1 MNWFWGLTFEGMNTT
16 FKSVFGYPLLV
27 VIITAIGITSH
38 VPFFYIPGAIALVI
52 GVMQA
57 VHHAESIAHRIG
69 EPYGALV
76 LAVSVT
82 VIEVSIIVSLML
94 EGSNDTSGLARDT
107 VFAAVMII
115 LNGMVG
121 LVLLIGGIKFHEQ
134 YFSMQ
139 GVKSALTV
147 LFTISVLTLIL
158 PNYTQTTPG
167 PFYNHQQL
175 LFVAIITLL
184 LYFSF
189 LFVQNIRHRSDF
201 IPPDAPQQQEANG
214 IPIASAH
221 SGSAVISWI
230 LLPVLLVA
238 IVLLAEHLA
247 PDLDRFIAYAGA
259 PKEVSGIV
267 IASIILLPEGITAVK
282 AALRNELQTSL
293 NLSLGSALATIGL
306 SIPTVACVSYILDIP
321 LSLGISDEATILF
334 VLTLLVNVMSLS
346 TGRTSI
352 LHGIVLLV
360 LFSVYLLTVWV
371 P

>member
-1 MNWFWGLTFEGMNTT
+1 MKQY
-16 FKSVFGYPLLV
+16 FKSVFGYPLFV
-27 VIITAIGITSH
+27 VITAVLGITMH
-38 VPFFYIPGAIALVI
+38 VPYFYVIGSVALIV

-57 VHHAESIAHRIG
+57 VHHAEAIAHHIG

-76 LAVSVT
+76 LAVAVT
-82 VIEVSIIVSLML
+82 TIEVAIIVSLML

-158 PNYTQTTPG
+158 PNYTQAAPG
-167 PFYNHQQL
+167 PFYSKEQL
-175 LFVAIITLL
+175 LFVAIVTLL
-184 LYFSF
+184 LYLAF
-189 LFVQNIRHRSDF
+189 LFVQNIRHRNDFVPPSDVN
-201 IPPDAPQQQEANG
+201 QQEAHGLTANKQS
-214 IPIASAH
+214 PH
-221 SGSAVISWI
+221 STPVLYSWLLLPI
-230 LLPVLLVA
+230 LLIA

-247 PDLDRFIAYAGA
+247 PDLDNLITLAGA
-259 PKEVSGIV
+259 PKAVGGIV
-267 IASIILLPEGITAVK
+267 IATVILLPEGITAIK

-306 SIPTVACVSYILDIP
+306 SIPTVACVSYVLDVP
-321 LSLGISDEATILF
+321 LSLGISDEATVLF
-334 VLTLLVNVMSLS
+334 VLSLLVNVMALS

-352 LHGIVLLV
+352 LQGIVLLV
-360 LFSVYLLTVWV
+360 LFCVYLLTVWI

>member
-1 MNWFWGLTFEGMNTT
+1 M
-16 FKSVFGYPLLV
+16 KSTVQSLVYPLFVVLV
-27 VIITAIGITSH
+27 AAMGITTDI
-38 VPFFYIPGAIALVI
+38 PYFYILGAVALIA

-57 VHHAESIAHRIG
+57 VHHAEAIAHKIG

-76 LAVSVT
+76 LAVAVT

-94 EGSNDTSGLARDT
+94 EGGDNTSGLARDT

-121 LVLLIGGIKFHEQ
+121 LVLLIGGLKFHEQ

-147 LFTISVLTLIL
+147 LFTISVFIFIL
-158 PNYTQTTPG
+158 PNYTQATPG
-167 PFYNHQQL
+167 PYYNHEQL
-175 LFVAIITLL
+175 LFVAIVTLL
-184 LYFSF
+184 LYMAF
-189 LFVQNIRHRSDF
+189 LFVQNIRHRNDF
-201 IPPDAPQQQEANG
+201 IPPQATNQQQAQG
-214 IPIASAH
+214 TIAMGQVHTQS
-221 SGSAVISWI
+221 VLQSWI
-230 LLPVLLVA
+230 LLPILLIAV
-238 IVLLAEHLA
+238 VLLAEHLA
-247 PDLDRFIAYAGA
+247 PDLDYVVTITGA
-259 PKEVSGIV
+259 PKAISGIV
-267 IASIILLPEGITAVK
+267 IASIILLPEAITAVK

-321 LSLGISDEATILF
+321 LSLGISDEATVLFILS
-334 VLTLLVNVMSLS
+334 LLVNVMSLS

-360 LFSVYLLTVWV
+360 LFSVYLLTVWI